1 MLKPFFWNE
10 KYALYAWLM
19 FAFILGLSGYTVDI
33 LVIYNS
39 WNREFYDTLQKLQED
54 RFYHLLISWDFS
66 SVKQLIL
73 LNKEHVPSFLE
84 ILAVYVPINVFNV
97 WLTRR
102 YAFKWREAL
111 NYYYTHQWKNTGV
124 IIEGA
129 SQRIQEDTARF
140 ARTLESLLV
149 GAFSAILV
157 LIAFMPILWNLS
169 KDLPVFV
176 PIIANIFN
184 DLPIWNVTVVPG
196 FLVWIALVVS
206 IGGTLMSFLIGF
218 PLPRLEYNNQ
228 VVEAE
233 FRKEL
238 VFGEDKPEIR
248 DTKSLKQKFLNV
260 RTNYYKLFN
269 WYMGFG
275 VWETSFSLV
284 VGNIAIIVLAP
295 AYFKELITLGI
306 LFQVLFMVRNY
317 QIGLFSLMQ
326 KKTI

>member
-140 ARTLESLLV
+140 ARTLFFQAEDGIRDWSV
-149 GAFSAILV
+149 TGVQTCA
-157 LIAFMPILWNLS
+157 
-169 KDLPVFV
+169 
-176 PIIANIFN
+176 
-184 DLPIWNVTVVPG
+184 LPI
-196 FLVWIALVVS
+196 
-206 IGGTLMSFLIGF
+206 
-218 PLPRLEYNNQ
+218 
-228 VVEAE
+228 
-233 FRKEL
+233 
-238 VFGEDKPEIR
+238 
-248 DTKSLKQKFLNV
+248 
-260 RTNYYKLFN
+260 
-269 WYMGFG
+269 
-275 VWETSFSLV
+275 
-284 VGNIAIIVLAP
+284 
-295 AYFKELITLGI
+295 
-306 LFQVLFMVRNY
+306 
-317 QIGLFSLMQ
+317 
-326 KKTI
+326 